1 MKLSNLN
8 SKSLESIILNLIK
21 NRFENLNEDNYELFF
36 SSEYFFINN
45 PFRTEG
51 FESFILKIQKILTR
65 QISVSIEYAE
75 NGASVSGVILLKK
88 LFEFLKCKSIEIKI
102 SNRLK
107 FNSVIAVSID
117 KEVKINFK
125 EKPDEKRQFIFFDN
139 SAEFNLSQ
147 ISLALSI
154 YNLAIG
160 ILYSFDETFGK
171 EMIAFDL
178 EATGLSKLDE
188 LTEIGALKIRNGV
201 ISSSFQ
207 TLINPERSIPF
218 GIQELTHITPDM
230 VKTAPKISE
239 AINMFYD
246 FAGSPDYVVVHNGG
260 FDVSSIRTRYK
271 KYLDK
276 NFQPKVYDTRALS
289 QSVKPG
295 SGLDL
300 SSLSH
305 EFSIILKNAHRA
317 LADAEAT
324 AKVFSKL
331 IFFRNAG
338 ISYFFKNNMYKF
350 CGLCF
355 NEINKQTNSI
365 DFRILFRAAI
375 LDLSI
380 SNKKKIFK
388 KLCLPLKIKNYL
400 SITETFSNIKPE
412 ELAKLLDSKEKPELG
427 KPAKKI
433 NLLKYLDAEKPINL
447 NISDISKAFAYIIN
461 DFYPFDC
468 QTNKYPVFISDKL
481 IYISKDEKYFYLK
494 ENGKKVKVN
503 NSGGINIKDG
513 CRLVYRIDYEKYGLF
528 KMFARIKIYP
538 LKILN

>member
-8 SKSLESIILNLIK
+8 SKSLESIVLNLIK

-36 SSEYFFINN
+36 SSEYFLINN
-45 PFRTEG
+45 PFKTEG
-51 FESFILKIQKILTR
+51 FESFILKLKKILNS
-65 QISVSIEYAE
+65 QSSVSVEYSD
-75 NGASVSGVILLKK
+75 NGASVSGAIVLKK
-88 LFEFLKCKSIEIKI
+88 LFEFLKCKTVETKL
-102 SNRLK
+102 SNRIK
-107 FNSVIAVSID
+107 SNESITVSID
-117 KEVKINFK
+117 KSFKINFR
-125 EKPDEKRQFIFFDN
+125 EMPDKQCQVILLDN
-139 SAEFNLSQ
+139 LAEFNLNK

-154 YNLAIG
+154 YNITIG

-230 VKTAPKISE
+230 VKPAPKISE
-239 AINMFYD
+239 AIRMFYD
-246 FAGSPDYVVVHNGG
+246 FAGTPDYVVVHNGG

-338 ISYFFKNNMYKF
+338 ISYFLKNNLYKF
-350 CGLCF
+350 CGICF
-355 NEINKQTNSI
+355 NEINKRANNI

-375 LDLSI
+375 LDLSR
-380 SNKKKIFK
+380 SNKKKVFSE
-388 KLCLPLKIKNYL
+388 LCLPLKIKSYL
-400 SITETFSNIKPE
+400 SITETFSTIKSE
-412 ELAKLLDSKEKPELG
+412 ELAKLLDSKENPALA
-427 KPAKKI
+427 KPATKI
-433 NLLKYLDAEKPINL
+433 NLLKYLDAEKTVNL
-447 NISDISKAFAYIIN
+447 NISDISKVFAYIIN
-461 DFYPFDC
+461 DFYPFDSLS
-468 QTNKYPVFISDKL
+468 NKYPVFVSDKL
-481 IYISKDEKYFYLK
+481 TYISKDDKYFYLK
-494 ENGKKVKVN
+494 ENGKKIKIIN
-503 NSGGINIKDG
+503 TGGVNIKDG
-513 CRLVYRIDYEKYGLF
+513 RRLVYRIDYEKYGLF